1 MGENSLSR
9 NVPANLGNAM
19 RRTLQLQKQTHV
31 ARLSRLP
38 EPFLNELSPDRPTPM
53 SKIFTEYN
61 ACVAEELGSYAQ
73 NIRREVLRGASKV
86 NGRAAKEEVNAVV
99 LYVLDEML
107 DSALYEKRFNAFVES
122 VERHFSRYGIAFD
135 MEKYRPDLYR
145 AAAAVHAI
153 NACKRARIEIENELD
168 MLALAEASEPSGSG
182 RYQRLQDFV
191 RRNNELFK
199 LLSFLAAAV
208 GALVALLGVL

>member
-1 MGENSLSR
+1 MEESPSGREAPTS
-9 NVPANLGNAM
+9 LGNVL

-38 EPFLNELSPDRPTPM
+38 EPFLSELSPDRPAPM

-61 ACVAEELGSYAQ
+61 ACVAGELDSYAQ
-73 NIRREVLRGASKV
+73 HIKREVLRAASTV
-86 NGRAAKEEVNAVV
+86 NGRAAKEEIKAVV

-135 MEKYRPDLYR
+135 MEKYRPELYR
-145 AAAAVHAI
+145 TAASVHAI
-153 NACKRARIEIENELD
+153 NACRRIRLEIENELD
-168 MLALAEASEPSGSG
+168 MLSLAEALEPSGLS

-191 RRNNELFK
+191 RRNDGLLK
-199 LLSFLAAAV
+199 LLSLLVAVV